1 MIVSEDNISKAL
13 TYLAHDPHPL
23 AEAKF
28 RLTQAENKTRET
40 YSELFLGS
48 NQTTVDAK
56 RASVESHPEY
66 IKAKSIEA
74 ECLFDVERHKSRANA
89 AAMLVEVWRTEN
101 ANARAAERV
110 R

>member
-1 MIVSEDNISKAL
+1 MIVSDDNVSKAL
-13 TYLAHDPHPL
+13 QYLAHDPHPL

-40 YSELFLGS
+40 FAELYLAS
-48 NQTTVDAK
+48 NQTTIDAK
-56 RASVESHPEY
+56 KSSVECHPDYQRALTE
-66 IKAKSIEA
+66 EA
-74 ECLFDVERHKSRANA
+74 EAIFELERHKSRSKA
-89 AAMLVEVWRTEN
+89 AETIIDTWRTEN

>member
-1 MIVSEDNISKAL
+1 MIVSEDNVSKAL

-23 AEAKF
+23 AEARFK
-28 RLTQAENKTRET
+28 LTQAENKRRET
-40 YSELFLGS
+40 WAELFLSS
-48 NQTTVDAK
+48 NQQTVEAK
-56 RASVESHPEY
+56 KASVEKHPQY
-66 IKAKSIEA
+66 LEA
-74 ECLFDVERHKSRANA
+74 CGYEAQCSFEVERHKSRSNA

>member
-1 MIVSEDNISKAL
+1 MIVTEDNITKAL
-13 TYLAHDPHPL
+13 QYLAHDPHPL

-56 RASVESHPEY
+56 KASVEVHADYQRALS
-66 IKAKSIEA
+66 AEA
-74 ECLFDVERHKSRANA
+74 ECSFDVERHKSRSNA

-101 ANARAAERV
+101 ANARAAERI

>member
-23 AEAKF
+23 AEARF

-40 YSELFLGS
+40 YSELFLAS

-56 RASVESHPEY
+56 KASVECHPEY
-66 IKAKSIEA
+66 KRALEA
-74 ECLFDVERHKSRANA
+74 EAEFAFEVERHRSRSNA